1 MPICRSRVLLCA
13 SLLSASICAH
23 VEAQTTSPV
32 PVSRELYL
40 DPAGMGLEQLV
51 QLAMTRNGEL
61 VASRQR
67 TVETQGLLRQAGF
80 RPNPVF
86 ETEFRSGSATGSDGE
101 REFSVGYAHTF
112 ELGNKRAT
120 RVEVATLGVDLAQLE
135 IRDRERV
142 IRAEVMDRYI
152 AAMSAIRNFEAVAQQ
167 REVVDQGLRVTR
179 QRVAEGES
187 PRVEEMVLQADVGRL
202 EAERLVLEGEVQ
214 QAMLL
219 LRAVA
224 GVDVAEQLR
233 LQPDG
238 DRVAVITG
246 LDDAVA
252 LGLASRPDLAALRK
266 EEERSAAEV
275 RLAQAER
282 RPDMAALIRYTDSR
296 SQLDYFGFDGAGA
309 LAPLKDRDRLLTGGL
324 SISLPLFNRNQ
335 GHIQVATARQTAA
348 TIRREFLERTIRAE
362 IAGAFARYLA
372 ARRAAEIFQKMVIG
386 PSEQSVTVLRAS
398 YAAGEVQLF
407 DVVAEQRRFID
418 TQKAFTEAI
427 RQEALARVA
436 LERAVG
442 SPLK

>member
-1 MPICRSRVLLCA
+1 
-13 SLLSASICAH
+13 
-23 VEAQTTSPV
+23 
-32 PVSRELYL
+32 
-40 DPAGMGLEQLV
+40 
-51 QLAMTRNGEL
+51 
-61 VASRQR
+61 
-67 TVETQGLLRQAGF
+67 
-80 RPNPVF
+80 
-86 ETEFRSGSATGSDGE
+86 
-101 REFSVGYAHTF
+101 
-112 ELGNKRAT
+112 
-120 RVEVATLGVDLAQLE
+120 
-135 IRDRERV
+135 
-142 IRAEVMDRYI
+142 
-152 AAMSAIRNFEAVAQQ
+152 VAQQ

-224 GVDVAEQLR
+224 GVEAAEQLR

-238 DRVAVITG
+238 DRVAVITS
-246 LDDAVA
+246 LDEAVA

-296 SQLDYFGFDGAGA
+296 SQFDYFGFDGAGV
-309 LAPLKDRDRLLTGGL
+309 LTPLRDRDRLLTGGL

-348 TIRREFLERTIRAE
+348 TIRREFLERTVRAE
-362 IAGAFARYLA
+362 IAGAFARYVA

-398 YAAGEVQLF
+398 YAAGEVHLF